1 MYRTLFLRCA
11 AAATLLLGGC
21 GDSPSPVVSFHQIPI
36 PENALPEL
44 REILERLNSPE
55 PQQRAFAAR
64 QLAATQLPH
73 DDVVDYLLLALRDG
87 NALVREAA
95 AQSLGTLGAKTA
107 VGPLLEVLERGSE
120 DRNVR
125 SAAAEALGKLQ
136 APSATDALCA
146 ALRDPV
152 WNVRYAAAV
161 ALGRIGKPSARDAL
175 ANCVRYEANNFVRSA
190 AQESLAQLESVAE
203 QASVE

>member
-1 MYRTLFLRCA
+1 
-11 AAATLLLGGC
+11 
-21 GDSPSPVVSFHQIPI
+21 VI
-36 PENALPEL
+36 PEGASGEL

-64 QLAATQLPH
+64 QLAATQRPN
-73 DDVVDYLLLALRDG
+73 DEVVDYLLVALRDG

-95 AQSLGTLGAKTA
+95 AESLGMVGATA
-107 VGPLLEVLERGSE
+107 AIDPLLEALQRGSE

-136 APSATDALCA
+136 ASAATDPLCT

-161 ALGRIGKPSARDAL
+161 ALGRLGDPSARDAL
-175 ANCVRYEANNFVRSA
+175 TNCVRYEANNFVRTA
-190 AQESLAQLESVAE
+190 AQESLAQLKR
-203 QASVE
+203 